1 MNNTTCAPDSRE
13 PDLTIPQSVNL
24 FLAIV
29 LVLVLLFGTFIKF
42 RMIQFLSSN
51 RICTPT
57 VINVDDLILFEQ
69 RVNLI
74 NFPVIVVQGPNSI
87 EIVVVLKFSWKYSI
101 LRWQKLALIY
111 SRATLLTWIWD
122 VLSSFLG
129 SRQIQ

>member
-74 NFPVIVVQGPNSI
+74 NIPVIVVQGPNSI
-87 EIVVVLKFSWKYSI
+87 
-101 LRWQKLALIY
+101 
-111 SRATLLTWIWD
+111 
-122 VLSSFLG
+122 
-129 SRQIQ
+129 